1 MTRKRKR
8 NVTRNDGVQ
17 RNDGGYSN
25 AFIRRG
31 VAQYM
36 HNNSFEENKLV
47 GYDVLNKLWSNRL
60 AQRISSLPA
69 EAALKNGYYIE
80 GDEQENNINQYLDT
94 IYANEKLVQAMTWAR
109 HYGRSCIFMLLDD
122 GRTEEEPVDYNNLKA
137 IRGLEV
143 YDKQCIVED
152 FTGYMIND
160 DPTDPQFGKPE
171 WYQITP
177 PQSGRVLFVHHS
189 RLLMFD
195 GDLLPNYERIAR
207 GGGGMSCLEGVVK
220 AIYRCDTAHST
231 AANVLERMSTS
242 LLKFNNLAN
251 LLATD
256 RGTET
261 VQKRLDLIDMAR
273 NVMNSIAIGTD
284 DEYQVFNIPMA
295 GVPEVLDRFGLY
307 VSSLT
312 GIPFTVLFGRSPAGL
327 NSTGSGD
334 LENYYNDVRGKI
346 QERMLK
352 PQLEKLIKIAQN
364 CSEGTTGGRELK
376 NWTIKFN
383 PLWMLSDKEV
393 AETKRIEAEGE
404 KIIVETIG
412 ALMDRQLMDNSE
424 VREYLKDKLSLPIAT
439 SVLDMGDGD
448 DGEEFEE

>member
-8 NVTRNDGVQ
+8 NVTRNDSGFS
-17 RNDGGYSN
+17 D

-31 VAQYM
+31 VAQYLA
-36 HNNSFEENKLV
+36 NNSFQEGKLV
-47 GYDVLNKLWSNRL
+47 NYQLLNKLWSNRL

-69 EAALKNGYYIE
+69 EAALKNGYVIE
-80 GDEQENNINQYLDT
+80 GDEDENNILQYLDT
-94 IYANEKLVQAMTWAR
+94 LYANKKLIEAMTWAR

-122 GRTEEEPVDYNNLKA
+122 GRSEEEPVDYNNLKA

-171 WYQITP
+171 WYQISP
-177 PQSGRVLFVHHS
+177 PQSGNVLFVHHS

-220 AIYRCDTAHST
+220 AIWRCDTSHST
-231 AANVLERMSTS
+231 AFNILERMSTS

-251 LLATD
+251 LLATNG
-256 RGTET
+256 GTDK
-261 VQKRLDLIDMAR
+261 VQKRLELIDMAR

-307 VSSLT
+307 LCSLT

-327 NSTGSGD
+327 NSTGNGD
-334 LENYYNDVRGKI
+334 LENYYNDVRGKS

-352 PQLEKLIKIAQN
+352 PQLEKLVKLAQH
-364 CSEGTTGGRELK
+364 CKECGTGGNELK
-376 NWTIKFN
+376 DWTIKFN
-383 PLWMLSDKEV
+383 PLWMLSEKEV

-404 KIIVETIG
+404 KIVVEAIG
-412 ALMDRQLMDNSE
+412 GLMDRQLMDNSE
-424 VREYLKDKLSLPIAT
+424 VREYLKNKLSLPIAE
-439 SVLDMGDGD
+439 SVLDMGDD
-448 DGEEFEE
+448 EDGEEEIEV